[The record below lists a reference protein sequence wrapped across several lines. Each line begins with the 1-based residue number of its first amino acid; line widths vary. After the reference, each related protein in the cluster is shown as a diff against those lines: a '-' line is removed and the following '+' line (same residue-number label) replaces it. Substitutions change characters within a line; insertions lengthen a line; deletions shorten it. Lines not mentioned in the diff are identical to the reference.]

1 MLIFICHLENLEKTE
16 CLLTGSFINMYAD
29 KQCINGIKIAKNC
42 VKSLG
47 IYLGHDKIQ
56 CYEKKM
62 AKQTWKKN
70 NILCEYQYVCWKT
83 QSEHTYKNLIVHMQ
97 NI

>member
-1 MLIFICHLENLEKTE
+1 
-16 CLLTGSFINMYAD
+16 MYAD

-56 CYEKKM
+56 CYEKKWLSKLEKRTIFY
-62 AKQTWKKN
+62 A
-70 NILCEYQYVCWKT
+70 NINMYAEKLS
-83 QSEHTYKNLIVHMQ
+83 QSIHTKI
-97 NI
+97 

>member
-1 MLIFICHLENLEKTE
+1 
-16 CLLTGSFINMYAD
+16 MYAD

-62 AKQTWKKN
+62 AKQT
-70 NILCEYQYVCWKT
+70 
-83 QSEHTYKNLIVHMQ
+83 
-97 NI
+97 